1 MNIPI
6 KHSKTV
12 NPYTVIT
19 FLGIELDYVK
29 MQSRLPL
36 DKVEK
41 IKKPLNES
49 MGLQKVTLKQMQSLL
64 GVLNFAYRVVI
75 RGRPFLRRLHSS

>member
-12 NPYTVIT
+12 NPCTVIT
-19 FLGIELDYVK
+19 FLGIELDSVK
-29 MQSRLPL
+29 MQSRLPR

-41 IKKPLNES
+41 TKTPLNES
-49 MGLQKVTLKQMQSLL
+49 MGLQQLCEKLQFFTLKITHSL
-64 GVLNFAYRVVI
+64 APIIMKY
-75 RGRPFLRRLHSS
+75 